1 MKKRLCHHVISRML
15 AFVPDDQTELI
26 SALKWNYEDSIYKAP
41 EETLQWNRTMQTLQ
55 KYIPKPTEEWHFD
68 ILSLFTTKTV
78 EELKEITNN

>member
-1 MKKRLCHHVISRML
+1 MKRRLCHHVISQML
-15 AFVPDDQTELI
+15 AFIPDDQTELI

-55 KYIPKPTEEWHFD
+55 KYIPKPIEEWHFD
-68 ILSLFTTKTV
+68 VLSIFTTKTV